1 MSCREAYLGQDGM
14 EPGTLA
20 ALLHVEGLVYCSVPR
35 PVLYTPEY
43 IQSIEMLYTR
53 ALNTNVD
60 IES

>member
-1 MSCREAYLGQDGM
+1 MSCRGVYLGQDGM

-20 ALLHVEGLVYCSVPR
+20 ALLHVYGFVYCSVPR

-43 IQSIEMLYTR
+43 IQSIEMLYTQT
-53 ALNTNVD
+53 LNTNGD